1 MALNS
6 TQPVPK
12 DKDLSCYIQGEG
24 GHISDHDLHPSPAPR
39 DTLTYVNK
47 LLHKHVHRAASLSLT
62 SSLSAT
68 LALDTP

>member
-1 MALNS
+1 MAVSNAQL
-6 TQPVPK
+6 VPQ
-12 DKDLSCYIQGEG
+12 DKNLSCYIQGEG

-47 LLHKHVHRAASLSLT
+47 LLHKRIHRASSLSLT
-62 SSLSAT
+62 SSLSAS